1 MRIENLKASCRMIE
15 QANERTG
22 RVIRKFKNLP
32 PELFMAVNL
41 SYLLI
46 KEENKRI
53 RRAIWRTKK

>member
-1 MRIENLKASCRMIE
+1 MIE